1 MSTSTAQ
8 TAVED
13 INILSSDLNV
23 NKNQYLTFILAG
35 EEYGVDILRVQ
46 EIKGWDNVT
55 KIPNAPAYIKGV
67 MNLRGAIVPI
77 IDLRQR
83 FNLEMLEYGPMTVV
97 VVLRVESEDK
107 DRTMG
112 IVVDAVSDVY
122 DIANEHMKPPP
133 DFGEVISIQFLK
145 ALATVD
151 EKMIMILDIDH
162 LLTSNEMAFLGSTTT
177 RRTAHDASARDS
189 SVSPEV
195 PVLEAS
201 FARLAPRGEELVR
214 RFYEELF
221 TRYPDVQPLFSH
233 LSMKEQEAKLLSAL
247 KLVVGNLRNPV
258 QLTQTLQN
266 LGKRHK
272 DYGAN
277 AGLYQAVGSTLIDVL
292 KEISG
297 SHWTEEVNQA
307 WTNALHN
314 IANTM
319 LSAAAE

>member
-1 MSTSTAQ
+1 MSTSTARS
-8 TAVED
+8 AVED
-13 INILSSDLNV
+13 TNVLSSDLNV

-46 EIKGWDNVT
+46 EIKDWDSVT

-83 FNLEMLEYGPMTVV
+83 FNLERLEYGPMTVV
-97 VVLRVESEDK
+97 VVLRVENEDK

-151 EKMIMILDIDH
+151 DKMVMILDIDH
-162 LLTSNEMAFLGSTTT
+162 LLTSNEIAFLGSAANHRTTY
-177 RRTAHDASARDS
+177 DAGSLES

-195 PVLEAS
+195 PLLEAS
-201 FARLAPRGEELVR
+201 FSKLAPRGEELVH

-221 TRYPDVQPLFSH
+221 ARYPDVQPLFAH
-233 LSMKEQEAKLLSAL
+233 LSMKEQETKLLAAL
-247 KLVVGNLRNPV
+247 KLVVGNLRNPA
-258 QLTQTLQN
+258 QLTETLQN

-272 DYGAN
+272 GYGAN
-277 AGLYQAVGSTLIDVL
+277 ASLYQAVGNTLIDVL
-292 KEISG
+292 KEVSG

-307 WTNALHN
+307 WTNALHS

-319 LSAAAE
+319 LSAAGE